1 MDYSV
6 LQKVTV
12 NGSTSTAVTVHSN
25 DEKGARME
33 FHQILASA
41 YANTGLEK
49 LNVAIIN
56 DNNHMILKESY
67 TAETEETT
75 ED

>member
-12 NGSTSTAVTVHSN
+12 NGSTAAAVTVHSD

-33 FHQILASA
+33 YHQILASA
-41 YANTGLEK
+41 YANSGLEK
-49 LNVAIIN
+49 LNVCIVN

-67 TAETEETT
+67 AVATETT
-75 ED
+75 E